1 MSLIFKVSN
10 QKEIQAIVNRHG
22 GSVKMQSDYRTFRSY
37 ILFWLGQ
44 LVSLLG
50 SSIAGFVIIWWITLQ
65 TESAVY
71 LSIASLVGFAPI
83 VILSPL
89 AGVLADRWNRK
100 GLIATADL
108 LQALTT
114 MALIF
119 LFLSNVVSIW
129 LILVLLGLRGVFQ
142 AFHLPTVSAIIPT
155 MVPKE
160 KLSRMNGLNF
170 LFTGAVNLVG
180 PIAAALLLQFWSIS
194 QILWIDAV
202 TFLIAIIPL
211 LSISIPSVRKKQ
223 EQTSFRREFGE
234 GLAFVRNARGFL
246 PLIILSTALN
256 FLITPLDT
264 LLPYFVRFD
273 HFGGVEDLAFVFA
286 FVQGGILAGGLFMS
300 MIKGFKKKRMI
311 VMALF
316 IYVFFLVYA
325 FAALTPTGLFW
336 FMAIGGFIMLFCIP
350 VINVLYMTIIQ
361 TVVPMEMQ
369 GRVNSVDMALSNAAR
384 PFGMI
389 ISGPI
394 AEVIGTANL
403 FSGCALSGMLIFTIS
418 WLFTDIRHVEKM
430 EEASTEV
437 QMERP

>member
-1 MSLIFKVSN
+1 M
-10 QKEIQAIVNRHG
+10 
-22 GSVKMQSDYRTFRSY
+22 KMQSDYRTFRSY

-114 MALIF
+114 VALIF
-119 LFLSNVVSIW
+119 LFWSNVVSIW

-142 AFHLPTVSAIIPT
+142 AFHMPTVSAIVPT
-155 MVPKE
+155 MIPKE

-180 PIAAALLLQFWSIS
+180 PIVAALLLEFWSIS

-202 TFLIAIIPL
+202 TFLIAIVPL
-211 LSISIPSVRKKQ
+211 LYISIPSVRKKQ
-223 EQTSFRREFGE
+223 EQTSFRREFSE

-256 FLITPLDT
+256 FLIAPLDT

-286 FVQGGILAGGLFMS
+286 FVQGGMLAGGLLMS
-300 MIKGFKKKRMI
+300 VIKGFKKKRMI

-325 FAALTPTGLFW
+325 FVALTPTGLIW
-336 FMAIGGFIMLFCIP
+336 FMAIGGLIMLFCIP
-350 VINVLYMTIIQ
+350 VVNVLYMTIIQ

-394 AEVIGTANL
+394 AEFIGTANL
-403 FSGCALSGMLIFTIS
+403 FLGCALSGILIFTIS

-430 EEASTEV
+430 EETSTEV

>member
-1 MSLIFKVSN
+1 M
-10 QKEIQAIVNRHG
+10 
-22 GSVKMQSDYRTFRSY
+22 KMQSDYRTFRSY

-114 MALIF
+114 VALIF
-119 LFLSNVVSIW
+119 LFWSNVVSIW

-142 AFHLPTVSAIIPT
+142 AFHMPTVSAIVPT

-180 PIAAALLLQFWSIS
+180 PIVAALLLEFWSIS

-202 TFLIAIIPL
+202 TFLIAIVPL
-211 LSISIPSVRKKQ
+211 LYISIPSVRKKQ

-234 GLAFVRNARGFL
+234 GLAFVRNARGFM

-256 FLITPLDT
+256 FLIAPLDT

-286 FVQGGILAGGLFMS
+286 FVQGGMLAGGLLMS
-300 MIKGFKKKRMI
+300 VIKGFKKKRMI

-325 FAALTPTGLFW
+325 FVALTPTGLIW
-336 FMAIGGFIMLFCIP
+336 FMAIGGLIMLFCIP
-350 VINVLYMTIIQ
+350 IVNVLYMTIIQ

-394 AEVIGTANL
+394 AEFMGTANL
-403 FSGCALSGMLIFTIS
+403 FLGCGLSGILIFTIS
-418 WLFTDIRHVEKM
+418 WLSTDIRHVEKM
-430 EEASTEV
+430 EEASTDV

>member
-1 MSLIFKVSN
+1 
-10 QKEIQAIVNRHG
+10 
-22 GSVKMQSDYRTFRSY
+22 MQSDYRTFRSY

-50 SSIAGFVIIWWITLQ
+50 SSIASFVIIWWITLQ

-256 FLITPLDT
+256 FLIAPLDT

-286 FVQGGILAGGLFMS
+286 FVQGGIIAGGLFMS

>member
-1 MSLIFKVSN
+1 
-10 QKEIQAIVNRHG
+10 
-22 GSVKMQSDYRTFRSY
+22 MQSDYRTFRSY

-114 MALIF
+114 VALIF
-119 LFLSNVVSIW
+119 LFWSNVVSIW

-142 AFHLPTVSAIIPT
+142 AFHMPTVSAIVPT
-155 MVPKE
+155 MIPKE

-170 LFTGAVNLVG
+170 LFTGAVHLVG
-180 PIAAALLLQFWSIS
+180 PIVAALLLEFWSIS

-202 TFLIAIIPL
+202 TFLIAIVPL
-211 LSISIPSVRKKQ
+211 LYISIPSVRKKQ
-223 EQTSFRREFGE
+223 EQTSFRREFSE

-256 FLITPLDT
+256 FLIAPLDT

-286 FVQGGILAGGLFMS
+286 FVQGGMIAGGLLMS
-300 MIKGFKKKRMI
+300 VIKGFKKKRMI

-325 FAALTPTGLFW
+325 FVALTPTGLIW
-336 FMAIGGFIMLFCIP
+336 FMAIGGLIMLFCIP
-350 VINVLYMTIIQ
+350 VVNVLYMTIIQ

-394 AEVIGTANL
+394 AEFMGTANL
-403 FSGCALSGMLIFTIS
+403 FLGCALSGILIFTIS
-418 WLFTDIRHVEKM
+418 WLSTDIRHVEKM
-430 EEASTEV
+430 EETSTEV

>member
-1 MSLIFKVSN
+1 M
-10 QKEIQAIVNRHG
+10 
-22 GSVKMQSDYRTFRSY
+22 KMQSDYRTFRSY

-114 MALIF
+114 VALIF
-119 LFLSNVVSIW
+119 LFWSNVVSIW

-142 AFHLPTVSAIIPT
+142 AFHMPTVSAIVPT
-155 MVPKE
+155 MIPKE

-170 LFTGAVNLVG
+170 LFTGAVHLVG
-180 PIAAALLLQFWSIS
+180 PIVAALLLEFWSIS

-202 TFLIAIIPL
+202 TFLIAIVPL
-211 LSISIPSVRKKQ
+211 LYISIPSVRKKQ
-223 EQTSFRREFGE
+223 EQTSFRREFSE

-256 FLITPLDT
+256 FLIAPLDT

-286 FVQGGILAGGLFMS
+286 FVQGGMIAGGLLMS
-300 MIKGFKKKRMI
+300 VIKGFKKKRMI

-325 FAALTPTGLFW
+325 FVALTPTGLIW
-336 FMAIGGFIMLFCIP
+336 FMAIGGLIMLFCIP
-350 VINVLYMTIIQ
+350 VVNVLYMTIIQ

-394 AEVIGTANL
+394 AEFMGTANL
-403 FSGCALSGMLIFTIS
+403 FLGCALSGILIFTIS

-430 EEASTEV
+430 EETSTEV

>member
-1 MSLIFKVSN
+1 
-10 QKEIQAIVNRHG
+10 
-22 GSVKMQSDYRTFRSY
+22 MQSDYRTFRSY

>member
-1 MSLIFKVSN
+1 M
-10 QKEIQAIVNRHG
+10 
-22 GSVKMQSDYRTFRSY
+22 KMQSDYRTFRSY

-114 MALIF
+114 VALIF
-119 LFLSNVVSIW
+119 LFWSNVVSIW
-129 LILVLLGLRGVFQ
+129 IILVLLGLRGVFQ
-142 AFHLPTVSAIIPT
+142 AFHMPTVSAIVPT
-155 MVPKE
+155 MIPKE

-180 PIAAALLLQFWSIS
+180 PIVAALLLEFWSIS

-202 TFLIAIIPL
+202 TFLIAIVPL
-211 LSISIPSVRKKQ
+211 LYISIPSVRKKQ
-223 EQTSFRREFGE
+223 EQTSFRRELGE

-256 FLITPLDT
+256 FLIAPLDT

-286 FVQGGILAGGLFMS
+286 FVQGGMLAGGLLMS
-300 MIKGFKKKRMI
+300 VIKGFKKKRMI

-325 FAALTPTGLFW
+325 FVALTPTGLIW
-336 FMAIGGFIMLFCIP
+336 FMAIGGLIMLFCIP
-350 VINVLYMTIIQ
+350 VVNVLYMTIIQ

-394 AEVIGTANL
+394 AEFIGTANL
-403 FSGCALSGMLIFTIS
+403 FLGCALSGILIFTIS

-430 EEASTEV
+430 EETSTEV

>member
-1 MSLIFKVSN
+1 
-10 QKEIQAIVNRHG
+10 
-22 GSVKMQSDYRTFRSY
+22 MQSDYRTFRSY

-83 VILSPL
+83 VILSPI

-114 MALIF
+114 VALIF
-119 LFLSNVVSIW
+119 LFWSNVVSIW
-129 LILVLLGLRGVFQ
+129 IILVLLGLRGVFQ
-142 AFHLPTVSAIIPT
+142 AFHMPTVSAIVPT
-155 MVPKE
+155 MIPKE

-180 PIAAALLLQFWSIS
+180 PIVAALLLEFWSIS

-202 TFLIAIIPL
+202 TFLIAIVPL
-211 LSISIPSVRKKQ
+211 LYISIPSVRKKQ

-286 FVQGGILAGGLFMS
+286 FVQGGMLAGGLLMS
-300 MIKGFKKKRMI
+300 VIKGFKKKRMI

-361 TVVPMEMQ
+361 TVAPMEMQ

-394 AEVIGTANL
+394 AESIGTANL
-403 FSGCALSGMLIFTIS
+403 FLGCALSGILIFTFS

>member
-1 MSLIFKVSN
+1 
-10 QKEIQAIVNRHG
+10 
-22 GSVKMQSDYRTFRSY
+22 MQSDYRTFRSY

-50 SSIAGFVIIWWITLQ
+50 SSIAGFVIIWWITLE

-114 MALIF
+114 VALIF

-160 KLSRMNGLNF
+160 ELSRMNGLNF

-180 PIAAALLLQFWSIS
+180 PIVAALLLQFWSIS

-202 TFLIAIIPL
+202 TFLIAIVPL

-256 FLITPLDT
+256 FLIAPLDT

-286 FVQGGILAGGLFMS
+286 FVQGGIIAGGLLMS
-300 MIKGFKKKRMI
+300 VIKGFKKKRMI

-336 FMAIGGFIMLFCIP
+336 FMAIGGFIMLFCMP

-403 FSGCALSGMLIFTIS
+403 FSGCALSGILIFTIS

>member
-1 MSLIFKVSN
+1 
-10 QKEIQAIVNRHG
+10 
-22 GSVKMQSDYRTFRSY
+22 MQSDYRTFRSY

-50 SSIAGFVIIWWITLQ
+50 SSIASFVIIWWITLQ

-114 MALIF
+114 VALIF

-129 LILVLLGLRGVFQ
+129 LVLVLLGFRGVFQ

-202 TFLIAIIPL
+202 TFLIAIVPL
-211 LSISIPSVRKKQ
+211 LYINIPSVRKKQ

-256 FLITPLDT
+256 FLIAPLDT

-286 FVQGGILAGGLFMS
+286 FVQGGIIAGGLFMS